1 MIPLGLFLG
10 YLVATAVTGAF
21 SWWLLGW
28 LLEVPVTVAVAA
40 VIAALVVV
48 AGVLALLAE
57 RLAGLVAGAAV
68 ILFWCFV
75 IFGADVASGMFV
87 LAPTG
92 ALLFAGVLV
101 AIVRLLERAWP
112 ASEPV
117 KPPQAAGQ
125 LQLPTTREIPKQ
137 RLPITRARRTP

>member
-10 YLVATAVTGAF
+10 YLVATIVAAAF
-21 SWWLLGW
+21 SWWLIDWILG
-28 LLEVPVTVAVAA
+28 VPITVAVVA
-40 VIAALVVV
+40 VIAALVAV
-48 AGVLALLAE
+48 AAVLVLLAE
-57 RLAGLVAGAAV
+57 RLAGLVAAAAV

-101 AIVRLLERAWP
+101 AIVRLLERVRP
-112 ASEPV
+112 PSGPST
-117 KPPQAAGQ
+117 PPQVAGQ
-125 LQLPTTREIPKQ
+125 RLPTTRERTKE
-137 RLPITRARRTP
+137 RLPITRTRRTF